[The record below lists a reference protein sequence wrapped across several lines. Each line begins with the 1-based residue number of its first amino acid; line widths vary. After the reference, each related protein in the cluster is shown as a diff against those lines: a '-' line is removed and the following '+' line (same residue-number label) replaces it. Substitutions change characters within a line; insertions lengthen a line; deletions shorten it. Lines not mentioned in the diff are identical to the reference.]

1 MPIIAPKQRIEAP
14 VTQRLRGGLFSKFAP
29 IEDSSIRWENGV
41 TWEDVERT
49 DIGTIGQYQKPG
61 AVKGLPKVLDKP
73 KGLTVESME
82 PITVYATF
90 RTTPL
95 DHTPEEAVAIAAQRL
110 AQYEEY
116 AIESALWNG
125 VGGQGPALIRA
136 QEWANNSGA
145 QPAEGAWNAAEKF
158 AHTPGV
164 APTFHISRRLGSL
177 LAARQYI
184 NVDPKTGDAYT
195 IMGTPVVFGDGYPDT
210 PPIIAS
216 TGPILI
222 YRGDVFTSTN
232 GAGGFDK
239 GTNDLTAVAERQYVV
254 AFNPDD
260 AYFVKVSTDPGSGK
274 YVARQF

>member
-14 VTQRLRGGLFSKFAP
+14 VTQRLKGGLFSRFAP

-41 TWEDVERT
+41 TWEDVERA
-49 DIGTIGQYQKPG
+49 DVGTIGQYQNPG
-61 AVKGLPKVLDKP
+61 TVNGLPKVLDKP
-73 KGLTVESME
+73 KGVTVESME

-95 DHTPEEAVAIAAQRL
+95 DHSPEEAVAIAAQRL
-110 AQYEEY
+110 AQYEE
-116 AIESALWNG
+116 AAVESVLWNG
-125 VGGQGPALIRA
+125 VGVAGPALIRV
-136 QEWANNSGA
+136 QEWANNAGA
-145 QPAEGAWNAAEKF
+145 QAPEGAWNAAEHY
-158 AHTPGV
+158 AHTAGV
-164 APTFHISRRLGSL
+164 APTFHVARRHGAL
-177 LAARQYI
+177 LAGRKYI
-184 NVDPKTGDAYT
+184 KVDPKTGEAYT
-195 IMGTPVVFGDGYPDT
+195 ALGTPVVLGDGYADK

-254 AFNPDD
+254 AFNPGD
-260 AYFVKVSTDPGSGK
+260 AYSVKIATDPGSGK

>member
-41 TWEDVERT
+41 TWEDVART
-49 DIGTIGQYQKPG
+49 DVGTIGQYQKPG
-61 AVKGLPKVLDKP
+61 TVKGLPKVLDKP
-73 KGLTVESME
+73 KGVTVESME

-95 DHTPEEAVAIAAQRL
+95 DHSPEEAVAIAAQRL

-116 AIESALWNG
+116 AVENALWNG
-125 VGGQGPALIRA
+125 VGGRGPALIRA
-136 QEWANNSGA
+136 QEWANDAGA

-239 GTNDLTAVAERQYVV
+239 GTDDLTAVAERQYVV

>member
-14 VTQRLRGGLFSKFAP
+14 ITQRLRGGLFSKFAP

-41 TWEDVERT
+41 TWEDVERA

-61 AVKGLPKVLDKP
+61 TVKGLPKVLDKP
-73 KGLTVESME
+73 NGLTVESME

-125 VGGQGPALIRA
+125 VDGQGPALTRVR
-136 QEWANNSGA
+136 EWANNSGA

-232 GAGGFDK
+232 GTGGFDK
-239 GTNDLTAVAERQYVV
+239 GTNDLTAVAERQYVI